1 MQIKDEYI
9 DELFARKLGNV
20 EATPPNDGWLRIE
33 NELNR
38 RSHMMRKFWLAA
50 ASFALVLSVT
60 ATVVYMQTNA
70 VMDKDTTIAVL
81 EKGLQ
86 QHEQQLSTANNE
98 NSAAQQ
104 EKEQPMTL
112 QGEKNTPQGEAPMG
126 LATATYPAS
135 VGPTALRNEND
146 IVIPETAETQS
157 VSTIPESAVTV
168 SDIREDTEIAS
179 DIPVYVDSWD
189 EMLRMQPIK
198 ANRLWIMS
206 NKLPQLKR
214 DVSARKTEETVAVVT
229 PSMPVYNDIAYVD
242 VTNISTRPRPRNRWE
257 ITGQFAPMYSYRAIS
272 SVPNGTNKSDFD
284 DAESPLLAYSGG
296 ITVAYRVFDRLSVQ
310 TGVFYAQMGQSINS
324 VTPVA
329 NMYVTLSSNNSY
341 TKNFVRTSSGSVT
354 VPSNIKSDVNTTY
367 APYFNAE
374 SQSVSTN
381 TIAANVSSP
390 AKYRLVERIDYV
402 EIPLMLRYKI
412 IDRKLNFYVLGGMS
426 TNVLVNNNVFVDNGS
441 ELVKGG
447 SILMA
452 RPVNYSSTL
461 GLGIDCQIAGNLL
474 VSIEPS
480 FKYYLQSYTPSSQIS
495 SNPYSF
501 GLFTG
506 IIYRF

>member
-9 DELFARKLGNV
+9 DELFASKLGNM

-38 RSHMMRKFWLAA
+38 RSRMTRKFWLTA

-60 ATVVYMQTNA
+60 ATAVYMQTHA
-70 VMDKDTTIAVL
+70 VMDKDTTAVL
-81 EKGLQ
+81 ETDSQ
-86 QHEQQLSTANNE
+86 QHEPQLSTANNE
-98 NSAAQQ
+98 NSAQQ
-104 EKEQPMTL
+104 EKEQPVTP
-112 QGEKNTPQGEAPMG
+112 QGEKNTPQVEAPVR
-126 LATATYPAS
+126 TATVASPAS
-135 VGPTALRNEND
+135 VDPAALRSEND
-146 IVIPETAETQS
+146 IVAPETVEISS

-168 SDIREDTEIAS
+168 SDIRENTEMPS
-179 DIPVYVDSWD
+179 NIPVYVDSWD
-189 EMLRMQPIK
+189 EMLRMQPMK
-198 ANRLWIMS
+198 ANRLGIMS
-206 NKLPQLKR
+206 NKLPSLKWN
-214 DVSARKTEETVAVVT
+214 VSEKKTEETVAVAT
-229 PSMPVYNDIAYVD
+229 PSMPVYNDIAYAD
-242 VTNISTRPRPRNRWE
+242 VTNISTRPQLRNRWE
-257 ITGQFAPMYSYRAIS
+257 ITGQFASMYSYRAIS
-272 SVPNGTNKSDFD
+272 SVPDGTNKSDFD

-296 ITVAYRVFDRLSVQ
+296 ITVAYRVFDRLSIQ

-374 SQSVSTN
+374 SQSVSNN
-381 TIAANVSSP
+381 TVVANVSSP
-390 AKYRLVERIDYV
+390 AKYRLVERIDYL

-426 TNVLVNNNVFVDNGS
+426 TNVLINNNVFVDNGS

-461 GLGIDCQIAGNLL
+461 GLGLGYQITGNMLIGL
-474 VSIEPS
+474 EPS
-480 FKYYLQSYTPSSQIS
+480 FKYYLQSYTTSSQIS